1 MTTVNTLS
9 TLPLTHA
16 RFRILETIRIPIA
29 VVGGAFF
36 PAASMLFFVVPFAG
50 DDPAGATFAT
60 ASMVLFAVMT
70 SSLFT
75 YGVGVAEDRAQPW
88 DPFTRTLPAGPASAF
103 AGRIL
108 SGLTFMALSLLPVVI
123 IGWLFT
129 AATASWSGLLLAL
142 GAVILG
148 AMPFT
153 FMGLAIG
160 YALPMKAALAVAQI
174 IFFPLAFGGGLLSD
188 PNHAPGFV
196 QTIAPYLPTRGAA
209 ELLWAA
215 VGDFD
220 VSTTSM
226 VSFAAWTVAM
236 AALAAWAFRRDEG
249 ARFS

>member
-1 MTTVNTLS
+1 MSSLA
-9 TLPLTHA
+9 LTHA

-29 VVGGAFF
+29 VAGGAFF

-50 DDPAGATFAT
+50 DDPEAATFAT
-60 ASMVLFAVMT
+60 ASMVMFAVMT

-88 DPFTRTLPAGPASAF
+88 DPFTRTLPAGPAAAF

-108 SGLTFMALSLLPVVI
+108 AGLTFTAISLLPVVI
-123 IGWLFT
+123 IGWLLT
-129 AATASWSGLLLAL
+129 AATTSPAGLLLGL
-142 GAVILG
+142 GAVIIG
-148 AMPFT
+148 ALPFT

-160 YALPMKAALAVAQI
+160 YALPMKAALAIAQI
-174 IFFPLAFGGGLLSD
+174 IFFPLAFGGGLLSA
-188 PNHAPGFV
+188 PGHAPGFV
-196 QTIAPYLPTRGAA
+196 ETIAPYLPTRGAV

-215 VGDFD
+215 VGTFH
-220 VSTTSM
+220 VTPTAM
-226 VSFAAWTVAM
+226 VSLAAWTLAM

>member
-1 MTTVNTLS
+1 MTSLA
-9 TLPLTHA
+9 LTHA

-50 DDPAGATFAT
+50 DNPEGATFAT
-60 ASMVLFAVMT
+60 ASMVMFAVMT

-75 YGVGVAEDRAQPW
+75 YGVGVSEDRAQPW
-88 DPFTRTLPAGPASAF
+88 DPFTRTLPAGPAAAF

-108 SGLTFMALSLLPVVI
+108 SGLTFMAISLLPVVV

-129 AATASWSGLLLAL
+129 AATTSAPGLLLAVGAVVL
-142 GAVILG
+142 GAL
-148 AMPFT
+148 PFT

-174 IFFPLAFGGGLLSD
+174 IFFPLAFGGGLLSA
-188 PNHAPGFV
+188 PGQAPGFV
-196 QTIAPYLPTRGAA
+196 ETIAPYLPTRGAV
-209 ELLWAA
+209 ELVWAA
-215 VGDFD
+215 VGDFH
-220 VSTTSM
+220 VSATSM
-226 VSFAAWTVAM
+226 LSLAAWTLVM

>member
-1 MTTVNTLS
+1 MTSLA
-9 TLPLTHA
+9 LTHA
-16 RFRILETIRIPIA
+16 RFRILETIRIPVA

-50 DDPAGATFAT
+50 DNPEGATFAT
-60 ASMVLFAVMT
+60 ASMVMFAVMT

-75 YGVGVAEDRAQPW
+75 YGVGVSEDRAQPW
-88 DPFTRTLPAGPASAF
+88 DPFTRTLPAGPAAAF

-108 SGLTFMALSLLPVVI
+108 SGLTFMAISLLPVVV

-129 AATASWSGLLLAL
+129 AATTSATGLLLAVGAVVL
-142 GAVILG
+142 GAL
-148 AMPFT
+148 PFT

-174 IFFPLAFGGGLLSD
+174 IFFPLAFGGGLLSA
-188 PNHAPGFV
+188 PGQAPGFV
-196 QTIAPYLPTRGAA
+196 ETIAPYLPTRGAV
-209 ELLWAA
+209 ELVWAA
-215 VGDFD
+215 VGDFH
-220 VSTTSM
+220 VSATSM
-226 VSFAAWTVAM
+226 LSLAAWTLVM